1 VTANRPAPSGSGDD
15 AVPLTLYCLPHAG
28 GSAAPYQRWRSLVP
42 PGVTVHPL
50 ELPGHGGRLREPPV
64 QRMDLLVA
72 ELVRVIDARP
82 GQRFALFGHSFGA
95 LLSYELTRRLH
106 QRGTPPA
113 LLLVA
118 GRNGPSEPLSHR
130 PIHHLPHDEFLTA
143 LRRFGGMP
151 EVLLQ
156 QPALLK
162 VYVPALR
169 ADLRITETYVRA
181 PGPALDIPV
190 CAFAGRRDV
199 LTDPAGMLA
208 WQRETTRAFDLAL
221 VPGQHFFL
229 EEPEFHSA
237 LAHRLAR
244 AVRPTGVSA
253 SPAASGTPV
262 PPAASV
268 APATAS
274 PAELSRR

>member
-1 VTANRPAPSGSGDD
+1 VTAPRPAPSGNGDD
-15 AVPLTLYCLPHAG
+15 AGAPRSGGAALTLYCLPHAG

-42 PGVTVHPL
+42 PGVELHPL

-82 GQRFALFGHSFGA
+82 GHRFALFGHSFGA

-151 EVLLQ
+151 EVLLR

-229 EEPEFHSA
+229 EEPEFQAA

-244 AVRPTGVSA
+244 AVHPTGAGPSAAPTA
-253 SPAASGTPV
+253 SPAALS
-262 PPAASV
+262 
-268 APATAS
+268 ATH
-274 PAELSRR
+274 R